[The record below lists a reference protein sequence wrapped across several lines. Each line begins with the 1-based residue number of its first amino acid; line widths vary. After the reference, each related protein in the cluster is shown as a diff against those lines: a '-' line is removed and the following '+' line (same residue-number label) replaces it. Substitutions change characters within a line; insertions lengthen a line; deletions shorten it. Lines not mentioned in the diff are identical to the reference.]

1 MPQQKPTIVPVTLHQ
16 DRNAPASSVATT
28 NIPTPGCIIK
38 AASLEITFFNGAD
51 EHVIQTV
58 VRELKHF
65 EM

>member
-1 MPQQKPTIVPVTLHQ
+1 MPQQKPTIVTVTLHQ
-16 DRNAPASSVATT
+16 DRNAPVSSVAAT
-28 NIPTPGCIIK
+28 IPTPGCIIK

-51 EHVIQTV
+51 EHMIQTV